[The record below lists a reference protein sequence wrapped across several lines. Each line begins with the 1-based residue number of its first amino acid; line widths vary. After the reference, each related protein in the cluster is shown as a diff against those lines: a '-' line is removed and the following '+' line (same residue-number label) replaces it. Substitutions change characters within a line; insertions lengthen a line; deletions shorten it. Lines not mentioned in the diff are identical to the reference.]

1 MTAPSAIPATEP
13 LRLRLLPYLVLVAL
27 AAAAFLAA
35 WRVPYRVDTDSG
47 FQLRSLQQW
56 VHGESTSPT
65 TLRMP
70 DPQDLS
76 RDELVWSNWWPPGFP
91 FLYAP
96 LAAAGFS
103 IATTLRVTSFLLF
116 LVGGLGWLGLAE
128 RLRLPPAIRV
138 LYALSLMTYVVTIG
152 GAATLRTADILSFA
166 AGPWLLRLVLART
179 ESEGRPAGLFLT
191 GVALGLTYWLKYT
204 LFLTAV
210 PLAAWLA
217 FRLAWSR
224 ERSPALR
231 AARIALLGLGC
242 SLPVLGL
249 FSFHLSRS
257 SGRLKESVTGA
268 RSDWGDAGRGH
279 GVEPPLLAASFVGA
293 PGLALFQNDLWITH
307 LSYFSD
313 RWLPFLRGR
322 GDEDRLLVKSLL
334 ALPGALALFW
344 ALRRER
350 RRRGGPEVDLALV
363 VMAGFYLEVLG
374 ISLFVRYNYLANEA
388 RLAAGF
394 MPFLFPL
401 ALSGWL
407 SGEGRPRRALGLLL
421 LGLLFLPSLLFAGA
435 NFVKNEIR
443 ARLHPPYTPSG
454 TGLYMPEISSS
465 DVPAV
470 QRAVA
475 ATLRSPGD
483 LVVLAGPS
491 GWGSP
496 FGVWLESP
504 WRTLPMGTFYASL
517 GGGYLAAS
525 NVNATSPLHSSR
537 PLRIVLVAART
548 LVAEGRLGAIEARF
562 PQAHEW
568 RPAPGPAHANVA
580 IYWADVGGD

>member
-1 MTAPSAIPATEP
+1 MTPQPEVAATEP
-13 LRLRLLPYLVLVAL
+13 LRARWMPYLVLVAL
-27 AAAAFLAA
+27 TAVAFLVA
-35 WRVPYRVDTDSG
+35 WRVPYRVDTDTG

-56 VHGESTSPT
+56 VHGESTSPA
-65 TLRMP
+65 TLRVP
-70 DPQDLS
+70 DPGDLS
-76 RDELVWSNWWPPGFP
+76 RDELIWSSWWPPGFP

-96 LAAAGFS
+96 LAAAGLS

-128 RLRLPPAIRV
+128 RLRLPPSLRV
-138 LYALSLMTYVVTIG
+138 LYALSLVAYGVTIG

-179 ESEGRPAGLFLT
+179 ESEGRPASLFLS
-191 GVALGLTYWLKYT
+191 GLALGITYWLKYT

-210 PLAAWLA
+210 PLVAYLA
-217 FRLAWSR
+217 VRLAWSR
-224 ERSPALR
+224 ERTLPLR
-231 AARIALLGLGC
+231 AARIALLGLGFC
-242 SLPVLGL
+242 LPVLGL

-257 SGRLKESVTGA
+257 SNLKESVTGA
-268 RSDWGDAGRGH
+268 RSDWGNAGRGH
-279 GVEPPLLAASFVGA
+279 GVQPPLLAATLVGA

-313 RWLPFLRGR
+313 RWIPFLRGR
-322 GDEDRLLVKSLL
+322 DDADRLLAKSLL
-334 ALPGALALFW
+334 ALPGSLALLW
-344 ALRRER
+344 ALLRER
-350 RRRGGPEVDLALV
+350 RRRGGPDVDLALV

-407 SGEGRPRRALGLLL
+407 SGRRALGRLLL
-421 LGLLFLPSLLFAGA
+421 VLLFLPSLLFAGA
-435 NFVKNEIR
+435 NFLKNEIR
-443 ARLHPPYTPSG
+443 GRLRPPYTPSG
-454 TGLYMPEISSS
+454 TGLYMPEISSR

-470 QRAVA
+470 QNAVA

-483 LVVLAGPS
+483 LVVLAGPA

-496 FGVWLESP
+496 FGVWLETP

-517 GGGYLAAS
+517 GGRYLEAS
-525 NVNATSPLHSSR
+525 NLQATSPLRSSR

-548 LVAEGRLGAIEARF
+548 LVEEGRLGAIEARF
-562 PQAHEW
+562 PQARAW
-568 RPAPGPAHANVA
+568 QAAPVPAHSNVA
-580 IYWADVGGD
+580 IYWSDVAGD